1 MWKPW
6 QYKQP
11 DDGMTPDPRPLTDQG
26 WYITH
31 PRFGTR
37 GLEGNKPFVSWADA
51 RYECARREKILREL
65 YGAGEN
71 V

>member
-11 DDGMTPDPRPLTDQG
+11 DAGMPADPRPLVHEG
-26 WYITH
+26 WYIYH

-37 GLEGNKPFVSWADA
+37 GDNGKPFVSWADA

-65 YGAGEN
+65 YAAGES